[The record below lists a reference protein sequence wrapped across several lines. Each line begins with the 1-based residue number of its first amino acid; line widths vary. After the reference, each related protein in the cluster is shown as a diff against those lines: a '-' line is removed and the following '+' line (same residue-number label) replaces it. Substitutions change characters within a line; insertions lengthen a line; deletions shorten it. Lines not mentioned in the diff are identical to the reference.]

1 MQHKKLY
8 KNIFW
13 QYLLQGCRYLAPL
26 IVLPFLTRILQPEG
40 YAVYSYILCICATL
54 ATLIDFGINLYGTR
68 KIIALKDNILE
79 STRFVSNTYFFKSL
93 VAIVAICGALLFAR
107 STDLLHN
114 HIDLVLIVALTYTLK
129 SLLPDYLFQA
139 HEEMSNLTTRYI
151 VCQCLVIV
159 LIFLFVRQK
168 EDLLLLTLIEL
179 FGALVAF
186 FWTLV
191 NIKRK
196 YGIGLICPQIKS
208 LPRIFQESGMYCLSN
223 VSSMLF
229 SGFSTL
235 AIGILLTD
243 KAEIAYWSVGLT
255 AIAAI
260 QSLYTPLTN
269 SLYPHMI
276 RTPDWK
282 FAKKI
287 ILIPIPAILFVMGC
301 FIFLSDFIMTVI
313 AGDEYRNGG
322 AVLAWLSPVLLFSYI
337 AMMIGWPVI
346 GALGEVKKLTY
357 TTVISG
363 IVNIFFIFIIFLTDQ
378 AFLLYFCIS
387 RCLTESVL
395 MLTRIFVLYSYI
407 KKH

>member
-40 YAVYSYILCICATL
+40 YAVYSYILCICAMS

-68 KIIALKDNILE
+68 KIISLHNNLFE
-79 STRFVSNTYFFKSL
+79 SARFVSNTYLFKIL
-93 VAIVAICGALLFAR
+93 VALITIFGILLFSQ
-107 STDLLHN
+107 STNLLKN
-114 HIDLVLIVALTYTLK
+114 HTELVLIVALTYTLK

-151 VCQCLVIV
+151 VCQFLVIV

-186 FWTLV
+186 IWTLV
-191 NIKRK
+191 IVKHK
-196 YGIGLICPQIKS
+196 YGIGLVFPQIKS
-208 LPRIFQESGMYCLSN
+208 LHTIFKNSGMYCLSN
-223 VSSMLF
+223 VSSTLF

-235 AIGILLTD
+235 SIGILLTD

-260 QSLYTPLTN
+260 QSLYAPLTN

-276 RTPDWK
+276 RIPDWK
-282 FAKKI
+282 FAKRI
-287 ILIPIPAILFVMGC
+287 ILIPIPVVLLVMGG
-301 FIFLSDFIMTVI
+301 FIFLSDFIMTII
-313 AGDEYRNGG
+313 AGDEYRSGG
-322 AVLAWLSPVLLFSYI
+322 VVLAWLSPVLLFSYI

-346 GALGEVKKLTY
+346 GALGEVKKLTL
-357 TTVISG
+357 TTIFTGTLS
-363 IVNIFFIFIIFLTDQ
+363 IFFIFLIYITDQ
-378 AFLLYFCIS
+378 TYLLIFCIS
-387 RCLTESVL
+387 RCLTEFSL
-395 MLTRIFVLYSYI
+395 MLTRICLLRSIIRKY
-407 KKH
+407 